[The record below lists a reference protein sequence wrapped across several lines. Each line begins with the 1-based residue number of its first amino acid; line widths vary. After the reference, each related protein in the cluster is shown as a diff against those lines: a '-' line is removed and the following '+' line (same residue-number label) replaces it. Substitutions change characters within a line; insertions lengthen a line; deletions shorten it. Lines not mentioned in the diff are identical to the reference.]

1 MFAMRTLVHSET
13 LNTSRQATWS
23 ALADFGDVAAW
34 APYMRISHVVGEQE
48 SGVGTRRAM
57 QHEFGF
63 RFEEKVTA
71 WIEGEGYDF
80 DVLKAPWPMRD
91 VRESWRIGAT
101 DGAVTVTTRVEYGMK
116 LGPLGALLDW
126 ALVRFIV
133 LREMRSGVRGLKEY
147 VERSNGSPL
156 RSEIK

>member
-1 MFAMRTLVHSET
+1 MRTIVQSE
-13 LNTSRQATWS
+13 NVRASCQSTWS

-34 APYMRISHVVGEQE
+34 APYMRISHVIGEQE
-48 SGVGTRRAM
+48 SGIGTRRAM

-63 RFEEKVTA
+63 RFEEEVTA

-80 DVLKAPWPMRD
+80 DVLKAPWPMQD
-91 VRESWRIGAT
+91 VSESWRIEAM
-101 DGAVTVTTRVEYGMK
+101 DGEVAVTTRVQYGMK

-133 LREMRSGVRGLKEY
+133 RREMRSGVRGLKEY
-147 VERSNGSPL
+147 LERSNG
-156 RSEIK
+156 